1 MRKSRFTENE
11 MVRAVKQFESG
22 ISADTISRELGI
34 SRMTLYKWKS
44 KYSGMDVSQVRRLK
58 ELEEENRKLKHMYA
72 DLALDNQILKEVIEK
87 KTLKPDCIRTD
98 NGPEFISDKMKIWCL
113 ANGVE
118 HKFTQ
123 PGKPTQNSYIERFN
137 GSYRRA
143 ILDAY
148 IFRNLDEVREI
159 TERWRHDYNYNRPHE
174 ALGNMTP
181 IEFKQ
186 KILNKNTNFDVN
198 LITV

>member
-22 ISADTISRELGI
+22 ISADTICRELCI

-87 KTLKPDCIRTD
+87 KL
-98 NGPEFISDKMKIWCL
+98 
-113 ANGVE
+113 
-118 HKFTQ
+118 
-123 PGKPTQNSYIERFN
+123 
-137 GSYRRA
+137 
-143 ILDAY
+143 
-148 IFRNLDEVREI
+148 
-159 TERWRHDYNYNRPHE
+159 
-174 ALGNMTP
+174 
-181 IEFKQ
+181 
-186 KILNKNTNFDVN
+186 
-198 LITV
+198 